1 MRDLLQLSDNKILLL
16 LFITA
21 MFICVC
27 SNILLVYSILEGE
40 KKMKKICSIFGS
52 FLLLLVFGFIICM
65 TKYLFGRYFWFGLS
79 FLIFYI
85 PFWYGKIR
93 LCTDKGKH
101 TLFECAKN
109 WALPK
114 PHNILIRRIAMKNRR
129 LEIRLTEDELYEID
143 NRSKK
148 LRMSRSKFFITSS
161 TSSEDNS
168 IGQYVNKTTYFRTS
182 QNRYQYK
189 SDCDIVQYGQIRMCP
204 YWRYKIWNYKGLG
217 RIE

>member
-27 SNILLVYSILEGE
+27 SNILLVHSILEGE

-65 TKYLFGRYFWFGLS
+65 TKYMFGRYFWFGLS

-93 LCTDKGKH
+93 LCIHKGNTHRKGVWKLGVAQ
-101 TLFECAKN
+101 TQNKRWYFEK
-109 WALPK
+109 
-114 PHNILIRRIAMKNRR
+114 
-129 LEIRLTEDELYEID
+129 EYGF
-143 NRSKK
+143 
-148 LRMSRSKFFITSS
+148 SR
-161 TSSEDNS
+161 
-168 IGQYVNKTTYFRTS
+168 
-182 QNRYQYK
+182 
-189 SDCDIVQYGQIRMCP
+189 
-204 YWRYKIWNYKGLG
+204 
-217 RIE
+217 